1 VLARYRLQGWD
12 TAPVTASLTF
22 ALARSADGLWRV
34 AEDRTVSEAGTDGR
48 LEPWLFDDAYVT
60 RTTHVLVIGDRGHA
74 QQARRLAGTL
84 ERLVADVR
92 RVWPERSWNG
102 KVVAYAMTSSSFVR
116 SWYGRSAAGD
126 TGNGDR
132 ASFVA
137 KVATLSP
144 AEDSDVPG
152 AVRMVVT
159 PYLLGS
165 PKAGYT
171 DVLRHEVTH
180 VATAALSSGAPVWLV
195 EGAAEYT
202 GFARRY
208 GGDLDATRTF
218 GEHGLTAGEVSATAK
233 GTWKPTLVPRDDF
246 YTGSEKVVD
255 ERYNSAFITCLYI
268 ADHYGEATLRRLY
281 EQAHTHDEASVLR
294 QVLHTD
300 RKHLL
305 TAVGG
310 YATSLRHRLV
320 FR

>member
-1 VLARYRLQGWD
+1 M
-12 TAPVTASLTF
+12 
-22 ALARSADGLWRV
+22 
-34 AEDRTVSEAGTDGR
+34 
-48 LEPWLFDDAYVT
+48 T
-60 RTTHVLVIGDRGHA
+60 RTPHVLVVGDRAHA

-84 ERLVADVR
+84 EHLVADVR
-92 RVWPERSWNG
+92 RVWPERTWNG
-102 KVVAYAMTSSSFVR
+102 KVVAYAMTSPTFVR

-126 TGNGDR
+126 SGNGDH

-137 KVATLSP
+137 KVATLAPPSG
-144 AEDSDVPG
+144 SDAPG

-180 VATAALSSGAPVWLV
+180 VATAALSSGVPVWLV

-202 GFARRY
+202 GFARRD
-208 GGDLDATRTF
+208 GGDLDAIRTF

-233 GTWKPTLVPRDDF
+233 GTWKPTLVPGDDF

-268 ADHYGEATLRRLY
+268 ADHYGEPTLRRVY

-305 TAVGG
+305 AAVGA
-310 YATSLRHRLV
+310 YATTLRHRLV